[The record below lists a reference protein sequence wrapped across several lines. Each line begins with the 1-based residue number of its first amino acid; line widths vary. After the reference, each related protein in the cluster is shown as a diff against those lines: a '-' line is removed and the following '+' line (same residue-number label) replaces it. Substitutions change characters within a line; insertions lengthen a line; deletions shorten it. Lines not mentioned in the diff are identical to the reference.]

1 MEQIPLQGTTVL
13 RKTATDFFSE
23 ETDQM
28 VVRSEAGLCE
38 GQQKQQGILLC

>member
-23 ETDQM
+23 ETDPDGGE
-28 VVRSEAGLCE
+28 V
-38 GQQKQQGILLC
+38 